1 VHPVAILIRVLHR
14 WPSALAIAVAALIS
28 TNIEAADA
36 PASATSE
43 PAAPATSAAAEP
55 VYHVVV
61 DAPPALKAAIE
72 RSIGLTRWQTFAD
85 MTPEL
90 LDRLANEARDQAT
103 NAAAAEGYFSAGAE
117 VAIDR
122 SVKPPTVTLTL
133 TPGEPTRV
141 SSVRIDVTGPATTDD
156 ALGAAAVSRIRD
168 EWGLP
173 TGDIFRQ
180 TAWSTAKENALATLR
195 NSPYAA
201 AKIVKSEA
209 LIDPDARSAELSIEL
224 ESGPA
229 YRFGS
234 LLIQGLEKYQAAV
247 VSNYNTIQPG
257 ELYTNAAVEQLV
269 RRLNATGYFSSVQA
283 TIDTSTSPDSA
294 TIRIAVIEAPTRTF
308 EGGIGYSTD
317 VRFSVKANYRD
328 VNVDSRATQMLAQLQ
343 YDSSIQSGSLRFVQ
357 PANENHW
364 ITSLSLGVNRTDI
377 ENLVTQTAFAGV
389 QWRTVEE
396 RRERVLSATYYLDEQ
411 QPADAPSERSHAFYV
426 EGEQFFRE
434 VDNLVAPTKGWIGSA
449 QLGGGIPGVSTRGF
463 GRVIGR
469 YAAWVPLNHMNTL
482 TFRAEAGAVLSP
494 TRDGIPSTLLF
505 RTGGDTTVRG
515 YAFESL
521 GVHQGNAIVG
531 GRYYAIGS
539 AEAIHW
545 INEAWGL
552 AAFVDT
558 GNASDSIPDFRFDVG
573 YGAGVRIRTPLGPF
587 RLDVAY
593 GQQVHQFRLH
603 FSVGLSF

>member
-1 VHPVAILIRVLHR
+1 
-14 WPSALAIAVAALIS
+14 
-28 TNIEAADA
+28 
-36 PASATSE
+36 
-43 PAAPATSAAAEP
+43 
-55 VYHVVV
+55 
-61 DAPPALKAAIE
+61 
-72 RSIGLTRWQTFAD
+72 
-85 MTPEL
+85 
-90 LDRLANEARDQAT
+90 
-103 NAAAAEGYFSAGAE
+103 
-117 VAIDR
+117 
-122 SVKPPTVTLTL
+122 LTL

-156 ALGAAAVSRIRD
+156 SLGAAAVSRIRD

-173 TGDIFRQ
+173 QGDIFRQ
-180 TAWSTAKENALATLR
+180 TAWSAAKENALATLR

-209 LIDPDARSAELSIEL
+209 LIDPDTRRAELSIEL

-234 LLIQGLEKYQAAV
+234 LVIQGLERYQPSV
-247 VSNYNTIQPG
+247 VTNYNTIQPG
-257 ELYTNAAVEQLV
+257 ELYTNAAIEQLV

-364 ITSLSLGVNRTDI
+364 ITSLSLGANRTDI

-396 RRERVLSATYYLDEQ
+396 RRERALSATYYLDEQ
-411 QPADAPSERSHAFYV
+411 QPADAPSERSHAVYV

-469 YAAWVPLNHMNTL
+469 YAAWVPLDHMNTL

-515 YAFESL
+515 YAYESL

-545 INEAWGL
+545 ISEAWGL

>member
-1 VHPVAILIRVLHR
+1 
-14 WPSALAIAVAALIS
+14 
-28 TNIEAADA
+28 
-36 PASATSE
+36 
-43 PAAPATSAAAEP
+43 
-55 VYHVVV
+55 
-61 DAPPALKAAIE
+61 
-72 RSIGLTRWQTFAD
+72 
-85 MTPEL
+85 M
-90 LDRLANEARDQAT
+90 
-103 NAAAAEGYFSAGAE
+103 
-117 VAIDR
+117 
-122 SVKPPTVTLTL
+122 
-133 TPGEPTRV
+133 
-141 SSVRIDVTGPATTDD
+141 
-156 ALGAAAVSRIRD
+156 
-168 EWGLP
+168 
-173 TGDIFRQ
+173 
-180 TAWSTAKENALATLR
+180 
-195 NSPYAA
+195 
-201 AKIVKSEA
+201 
-209 LIDPDARSAELSIEL
+209 
-224 ESGPA
+224 
-229 YRFGS
+229 
-234 LLIQGLEKYQAAV
+234 
-247 VSNYNTIQPG
+247 
-257 ELYTNAAVEQLV
+257 
-269 RRLNATGYFSSVQA
+269 QA